1 MSTLRQSYRGS
12 RITTTW
18 ALRAA
23 ALCAAGLALT
33 WAAAALLP
41 QTHTRDAAALYGF
54 MQLGRP
60 RVLAL
65 ASFFAH
71 LLDSWRYA
79 ALAAGLIVVA
89 LKRGRPRIAVAVG
102 LSLSGSV
109 LTSELL
115 KPLLAHPHDAA
126 GNAIVPA
133 ASWPSGHSTAVMSL
147 ALCAVLVVPPRLRL
161 AAAAV
166 GSAFAVVVS
175 FSLLTLAWHLPSD
188 VVGGYLLAGL
198 WTALAVA
205 ALRAAD
211 ARWPRRA
218 RPSRPR
224 AATLAG
230 VSELLVPI
238 AVVGMAGALVVGA
251 VLLRPYEIA
260 SFADAHR
267 SLVVAGLVIAALAGG
282 LVSALAIALRR

>member
-1 MSTLRQSYRGS
+1 MNTRRQSYHGS
-12 RITTTW
+12 RITTAW

-23 ALCAAGLALT
+23 ALCAVGLALT
-33 WAAAALLP
+33 WVVAALLP
-41 QTHTRDAAALYGF
+41 QAHTRDAAALYGF

-60 RVLAL
+60 RVIAM
-65 ASFFAH
+65 ANFFANT
-71 LLDSWRYA
+71 LDSWRYA
-79 ALAAGLIVVA
+79 ALAAGLIAVA
-89 LKRGRPRIAVAVG
+89 LARGRPRIAVAVG

-126 GNAIVPA
+126 GNRLVTA
-133 ASWPSGHSTAVMSL
+133 ASWPSGHSTAAMCL
-147 ALCAVLVVPPRLRL
+147 ALCAVLVAPARLRL
-161 AAAAV
+161 AVAAL
-166 GSAFAVVVS
+166 GSVFAIVVS

-211 ARWPRRA
+211 ARWPRQARA
-218 RPSRPR
+218 QRSRASALP
-224 AATLAG
+224 G
-230 VSELLVPI
+230 VGEMLVPI

-251 VLLRPYEIA
+251 VLLRPYAVA

-267 SLVVAGLVIAALAGG
+267 SLVVAGLVIAALAGA
-282 LVSALAIALRR
+282 LVSALAVALRR